1 MTLKSRFFNKLS
13 YPENAVRIFAENKP
27 VEQHNEIQSVKI
39 ASELIRIQAIDETPR
54 HIKHTESQIE
64 AIKQREISET
74 GKLAYSLKLKIGA
87 QVMLTANVNIED
99 RLVNGLVGKV
109 VKFKL
114 VDHQITIV
122 YVKFNDK
129 NPGLITMESDSF
141 ARQQQ
146 WVPIMKHEV
155 SFGFKKNKSQPCIKR
170 TQFPLALSWACTAHK
185 VQVLILDE
193 DVTSFD
199 LHRQRSFNQ
208 CQMYVSSSRITS
220 LDRMFLI
227 GNYHKTAIKENS
239 SAKQEYQRLRQEN
252 KFTTLP
258 FVSLSE

>member
-13 YPENAVRIFAENKP
+13 YPENAVHIFAENKP
-27 VEQHNEIQSVKI
+27 VEQHNEIQLVKI

-193 DVTSFD
+193 DVISFD